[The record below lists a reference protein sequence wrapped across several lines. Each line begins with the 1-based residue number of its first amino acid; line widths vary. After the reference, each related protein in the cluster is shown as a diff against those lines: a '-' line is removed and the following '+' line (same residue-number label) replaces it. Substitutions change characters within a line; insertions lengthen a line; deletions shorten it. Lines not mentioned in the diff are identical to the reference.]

1 MFVFWPMSCWKSYR
15 KWAYNLYSLF
25 SHQGT
30 NEMISFTFKEPHT
43 SLLLIMLIRNTEA
56 GWHKL
61 SYSMAAL
68 PPLHMLTSL
77 PTSRSRWGRGSS
89 TAQSCSARRRW
100 AARAAA
106 ALNTRGG
113 TTLWSSTYPSATCRA
128 WLASALPFMPSWIKS
143 RSRSPPKMLT

>member
-1 MFVFWPMSCWKSYR
+1 MPYWKSYR
-15 KWAYNLYSLF
+15 KWAYNLYSPS
-25 SHQGT
+25 SHQGA
-30 NEMISFTFKEPHT
+30 NEMIQFYFRGAPHFSFVNYVDTEH
-43 SLLLIMLIRNTEA
+43 RTEA
-56 GWHKL
+56 SWLKL
-61 SYSMAAL
+61 DKSMTAL
-68 PPLHMLTSL
+68 PPLDMLTSL

-89 TAQSCSARRRW
+89 TAQSFSVRRRW

>member
-1 MFVFWPMSCWKSYR
+1 MHLCFCFGPCPSGNHIENGLTTFILLPATRGRMRWS
-15 KWAYNLYSLF
+15 
-25 SHQGT
+25 
-30 NEMISFTFKEPHT
+30 SFTFDEHHT
-43 SLLLIMLIRNTEA
+43 SLLLMNTEA
-56 GWHKL
+56 GWLKL
-61 SYSMAAL
+61 NKSVTAL
-68 PPLHMLTSL
+68 PPLDVLTSL

-89 TAQSCSARRRW
+89 TAQSCSVRRRW

-113 TTLWSSTYPSATCRA
+113 TTLWSSTYPSATCHA